1 MKQLLAVTY
10 QVFNLLVLLTSS
22 YFAAWYLQSHW
33 LALALMAAAPL
44 LQWMVVYDKSELA
57 EPLSRPSQ
65 IRLPLVSLLMML
77 GTAWLLLAV
86 PAAGLALWLGFAC
99 LGGFILNTYWI
110 ENRQGEI

>member
-1 MKQLLAVTY
+1 MKKLLAVIY
-10 QVFNLLVLLTSS
+10 RVFNLLVLLTSS
-22 YFAAWYLQSHW
+22 YFAAYQLQSHW
-33 LALALMAAAPL
+33 LAPALMAASPL
-44 LQWMVVYDKSELA
+44 LQWMVVYDKSQ
-57 EPLSRPSQ
+57 PSPSHSK

-110 ENRQGEI
+110 ENRQGQI